1 MKRIVMAMA
10 LMAAFGA
17 APFGPMA
24 NVAHASKSNK
34 DIEATQK
41 RNEQRAKQEALK
53 QQRASEKAA
62 KAAKKK

>member
-10 LMAAFGA
+10 LMATFGVA
-17 APFGPMA
+17 GPMA

-41 RNEQRAKQEALK
+41 RNEDRAKQAALK
-53 QQRASEKAA
+53 QQRAQEKAA
-62 KAAKKK
+62 KASKKK